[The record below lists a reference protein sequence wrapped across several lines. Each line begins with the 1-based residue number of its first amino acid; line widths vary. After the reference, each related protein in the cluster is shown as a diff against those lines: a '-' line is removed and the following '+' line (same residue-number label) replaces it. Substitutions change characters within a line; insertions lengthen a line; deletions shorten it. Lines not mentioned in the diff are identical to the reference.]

1 MEAFRER
8 GFEATSMSE
17 LTDRT
22 GVQKA
27 SLYGAFGDKR
37 AIYLAAL
44 ARYSEEA
51 LGRLRER
58 LAAPGPVR
66 GVLRGFFSGI
76 ARGTCGGGA
85 KGCLC
90 VNSAMEFAA
99 RDAEIAKLLRAH
111 TEKAEAVFRELLVR
125 GVAEGELAADTDVV
139 GLARFLQ
146 SSLLGLTVSSMTS
159 PGEAVLLDIV
169 DGILAAAGSA
179 RARSKRSGR

>member
-1 MEAFRER
+1 
-8 GFEATSMSE
+8 MSD

-44 ARYSEEA
+44 SRYSEEA

-58 LAAPGPVR
+58 LAAPGLVAEI
-66 GVLRGFFSGI
+66 LRAFFSGI
-76 ARGTCGGGA
+76 ARGSCAAGA

-111 TEKAEAVFRELLVR
+111 TEQAEAAFRDLLAR
-125 GVAEGELAADTDVV
+125 GVAAGELAADTDVI
-139 GLARFLQ
+139 GIARFLQ
-146 SSLLGLTVSSMTS
+146 SSLLGLTVSAMTS
-159 PGEAVLLDIV
+159 PGEAALLDIV
-169 DGILAAAGSA
+169 EGILAPVDSA
-179 RARSKRSGR
+179 RGRARRVGKKPHS